1 MFKNGEK
8 IALSNFSTS
17 FWDVKDDMTVWS
29 ENSYLFA
36 YTNDEKIEV
45 ATYFPKEYLLKNN
58 TFVFRNIVGGVSAL
72 VNGKIQEIT
81 NMRDAEFEIYGNKV
95 LVKLFNK
102 TSMVL
107 SEGKIYT
114 N

>member
-1 MFKNGEK
+1 MPRLEP
-8 IALSNFSTS
+8 ASVMRAEQET
-17 FWDVKDDMTVWS
+17 
-29 ENSYLFA
+29 
-36 YTNDEKIEV
+36 
-45 ATYFPKEYLLKNN
+45 P
-58 TFVFRNIVGGVSAL
+58 FVFRNILGGVSAL
-72 VNGKIQEIT
+72 VNGKTQEIT

-102 TSMVL
+102 TSIVF

>member
-1 MFKNGEK
+1 
-8 IALSNFSTS
+8 
-17 FWDVKDDMTVWS
+17 
-29 ENSYLFA
+29 
-36 YTNDEKIEV
+36 V
-45 ATYFPKEYLLKNN
+45 ATYFPNEYLLKNN

-81 NMRDAEFEIYGNKV
+81 NIRDAEFEIYGNKV

-102 TSMVL
+102 TAVVL